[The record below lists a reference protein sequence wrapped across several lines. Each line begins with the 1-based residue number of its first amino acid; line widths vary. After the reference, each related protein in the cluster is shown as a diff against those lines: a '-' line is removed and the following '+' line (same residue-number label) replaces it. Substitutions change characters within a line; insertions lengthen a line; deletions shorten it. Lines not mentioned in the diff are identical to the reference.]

1 MTFTITTGQFETG
14 TREQQAAFV
23 QLLGAEDAQ
32 YKFDFYFHWYNIAHE
47 YGHCL
52 CNYYESDM
60 IDLKQ
65 EFLVN
70 RFAVSLWRYA
80 GYEKELLYLQKML
93 NGIMQGIKNPVPS
106 GMSMEDYYEQI
117 WGTDQLMDAAVYGY
131 LQFRSVLMALESR
144 VELPHVL
151 KEMGIHTELKP
162 AARAYKEYPVTAE
175 TAKVVLADLRGLLDR
190 LGIDQPETDIEL
202 SDDPME
208 HRMCIKEA
216 DGSD

>member
-117 WGTDQLMDAAVYGY
+117 WGTDQLMDTAVYGY

>member
-23 QLLGAEDAQ
+23 QLLGPEDVQ

-93 NGIMQGIKNPVPS
+93 NGIIQGIKNPIPS
-106 GMSMEDYYEQI
+106 GISMEDYYEQI

-162 AARAYKEYPVTAE
+162 AALAYK
-175 TAKVVLADLRGLLDR
+175 
-190 LGIDQPETDIEL
+190 DIRYL
-202 SDDPME
+202 
-208 HRMCIKEA
+208 
-216 DGSD
+216 